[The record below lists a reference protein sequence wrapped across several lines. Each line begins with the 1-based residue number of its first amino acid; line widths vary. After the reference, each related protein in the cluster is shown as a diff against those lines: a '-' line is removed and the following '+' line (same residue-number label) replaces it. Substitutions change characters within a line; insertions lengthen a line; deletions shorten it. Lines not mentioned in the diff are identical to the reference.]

1 MTYKYEYETEEERQQ
16 LIDDNENLYLIEE
29 QNLFTG
35 NFLIFSEEPKV
46 VYKNVPEGEFEE
58 LKLRQDLQ
66 DQVIDV
72 LLGGEDIE

>member
-35 NFLIFSEEPKV
+35 NFLIFSEEPEV
-46 VYKNVPEGEFEE
+46 VYENVPKDEFEE